1 MVKTDRQNILVV
13 VQLTGANDFMNT
25 VVPYANPLYRD
36 NRPTVGIPAE
46 QVLPIDREFGFC
58 PSFAPIKELY
68 DRGTVAVLNG
78 VGYPN
83 PNRSHFR
90 SMDIWHTC
98 EPEKIAS
105 EGWLGRAIRDLDPL
119 GENVV
124 TGVNIGRGLPR
135 AMAMPGVPVA
145 SVGDLDSY
153 GVLNGFAGHRRQLEA
168 LDTFARMYAP
178 AVGTGAV
185 MDYLGRT
192 GRDALMSADLLQHA
206 PAQYTSGIEYADTP
220 IARSLQAVA
229 KLVIADLGTRVF
241 YTQHAGYDT
250 HANQAVTQPQLL
262 ADLSQGLSDFFA
274 DLQEQQR
281 SDNVLVYI
289 FTEFGRRVKDN
300 GAGTDHGSGGGG
312 FVIGDAVKGG
322 MYGEYPSLKEEDL
335 LEGDLHFSQ
344 DFRGV
349 YSTILDKWLGLDPTP
364 IVGGHFEQPAFL

>member
-1 MVKTDRQNILVV
+1 MAKSNRQNILVV

-178 AVGTGAV
+178 AIGTGAV

-206 PAQYTSGIEYADTP
+206 PAQYTSGVEYADTP

-229 KLVIADLGTRVF
+229 KLIMADLGTRVF

-274 DLQEQQR
+274 DVQEHQR

-312 FVIGDAVKGG
+312 FVVGDAVKGG
-322 MYGEYPSLKEEDL
+322 MYGEYPSLKDEDL

-349 YSTILDKWLGLDPTP
+349 YSTILDKWLGLEPAP
-364 IVGGHFEQPAFL
+364 IVGGRFEQPAFL

>member
-229 KLVIADLGTRVF
+229 KLIMADLGTRVF

-262 ADLSQGLSDFFA
+262 EDLSQGLSDFFA

-312 FVIGDAVKGG
+312 FVIGDYVKGG

>member
-25 VVPYANPLYRD
+25 VVPYANPLYQD

-105 EGWLGRAIRDLDPL
+105 DGWLGKAIRDLDPL

-135 AMAMPGVPVA
+135 AMALPGVPVA

-206 PAQYTSGIEYADTP
+206 PAQYTSGVEYADTP
-220 IARSLQAVA
+220 IARNLQAVA
-229 KLVIADLGTRVF
+229 KLIMADLGTRVF

-262 ADLSQGLSDFFA
+262 EDLAHGLSDFFA
-274 DLQEQQR
+274 DLQEHQR
-281 SDNVLVYI
+281 SNDVLVYI

-312 FVIGDAVKGG
+312 FVIGDSVKGG

>member
-1 MVKTDRQNILVV
+1 M
-13 VQLTGANDFMNT
+13 
-25 VVPYANPLYRD
+25 
-36 NRPTVGIPAE
+36 
-46 QVLPIDREFGFC
+46 
-58 PSFAPIKELY
+58 
-68 DRGTVAVLNG
+68 
-78 VGYPN
+78 
-83 PNRSHFR
+83 
-90 SMDIWHTC
+90 
-98 EPEKIAS
+98 
-105 EGWLGRAIRDLDPL
+105 
-119 GENVV
+119 V

-206 PAQYTSGIEYADTP
+206 PAQYTSGIEYPDTP

-229 KLVIADLGTRVF
+229 KLIMADLGTRVF

-250 HANQAVTQPQLL
+250 HANQAVIQPQLL

-349 YSTILDKWLGLDPTP
+349 YSTILDKWLGLDPAP
-364 IVGGHFEQPAFL
+364 VVGGHFEQPAFL

>member
-1 MVKTDRQNILVV
+1 MAKTDRQNILVV

-25 VVPYANPLYRD
+25 VVPYANPLYQD

-98 EPEKIAS
+98 EPEKIVS
-105 EGWLGRAIRDLDPL
+105 EGWLGKAIRDLDPL

-206 PAQYTSGIEYADTP
+206 PAQYTSGVEYADTP
-220 IARSLQAVA
+220 IARNLQAVA
-229 KLVIADLGTRVF
+229 KLIMADLGTRVF

-262 ADLSQGLSDFFA
+262 EDLSHGLSDFFE
-274 DLQEQQR
+274 DLQEHQR
-281 SDNVLVYI
+281 SDDVLVYI

-312 FVIGDAVKGG
+312 FVIGDSVKGG
-322 MYGEYPSLKEEDL
+322 MYGEYPSLKEKDL

>member
-1 MVKTDRQNILVV
+1 MAKTDRQNILVV

-25 VVPYANPLYRD
+25 VVPYANPLYQD
-36 NRPTVGIPAE
+36 SRPTVGIPAE

-206 PAQYTSGIEYADTP
+206 PAQYTSGVEYADTP
-220 IARSLQAVA
+220 IARSLRAVA
-229 KLVIADLGTRVF
+229 KLIMADLGTRVF

-262 ADLSQGLSDFFA
+262 EDLAHGLSDFFA
-274 DLQEQQR
+274 DLQEHQR
-281 SDNVLVYI
+281 SNDVLVYI

-312 FVIGDAVKGG
+312 FVIGDSVKGG

-349 YSTILDKWLGLDPTP
+349 YSTILDKWLGLEPAP
-364 IVGGHFEQPAFL
+364 IVGGRFEQPAFL

>member
-1 MVKTDRQNILVV
+1 MAKTNRQNILVV

-25 VVPYANPLYRD
+25 VVPYANPLYQD

-46 QVLPIDREFGFC
+46 QVLPIDHKFGFC

-68 DRGTVAVLNG
+68 DRGTVAILNG

-98 EPEKIAS
+98 EPEKIVS
-105 EGWLGRAIRDLDPL
+105 EGWLGKAIRDLDHL

-206 PAQYTSGIEYADTP
+206 PARYTSGIEYSDTP

-229 KLVIADLGTRVF
+229 KLIMADLGTRVF

-262 ADLSQGLSDFFA
+262 EDLSQGLSHFFA
-274 DLQEQQR
+274 DLQEHQR
-281 SDNVLVYI
+281 SDDVLVYI

-322 MYGEYPSLKEEDL
+322 MYGEYPSLKDEDL

-349 YSTILDKWLGLDPTP
+349 YSTILDKWLGLEPAP

>member
-25 VVPYANPLYRD
+25 VVPYANSLYRD

-58 PSFAPIKELY
+58 PSFVPIKELY

-178 AVGTGAV
+178 AVGTGTV

-220 IARSLQAVA
+220 IARSLQAAA
-229 KLVIADLGTRVF
+229 KLIMADLGTRVF

>member
-206 PAQYTSGIEYADTP
+206 PAQYTSGIEYPDTP

-229 KLVIADLGTRVF
+229 KLIMADLGTRVF

>member
-1 MVKTDRQNILVV
+1 MVKIDRQNILVV

-25 VVPYANPLYRD
+25 VVPYANPLYQD

-46 QVLPIDREFGFC
+46 RVLPIDREFGFC
-58 PSFAPIKELY
+58 PSVAPIKELY

-105 EGWLGRAIRDLDPL
+105 EGWLGKAIRDLDPL

-206 PAQYTSGIEYADTP
+206 PAQYTSGVEYADTP
-220 IARSLQAVA
+220 IARNLQAVA
-229 KLVIADLGTRVF
+229 KLIMADLGTPGFLYPACRVRHPRESGGNTTPTARRF
-241 YTQHAGYDT
+241 IPRVVGLFCGPAGAT
-250 HANQAVTQPQLL
+250 TLGQCSGLHLHRVR
-262 ADLSQGLSDFFA
+262 SQG
-274 DLQEQQR
+274 
-281 SDNVLVYI
+281 
-289 FTEFGRRVKDN
+289 
-300 GAGTDHGSGGGG
+300 
-312 FVIGDAVKGG
+312 
-322 MYGEYPSLKEEDL
+322 
-335 LEGDLHFSQ
+335 
-344 DFRGV
+344 
-349 YSTILDKWLGLDPTP
+349 
-364 IVGGHFEQPAFL
+364 

>member
-1 MVKTDRQNILVV
+1 MAKNDRQNILVV

-25 VVPYANPLYRD
+25 VVPYANPLYQD
-36 NRPTVGIPAE
+36 NRPTVGIPPE

-58 PSFAPIKELY
+58 TSFAPIKELY
-68 DRGTVAVLNG
+68 DRGTVAILNG

-98 EPEKIAS
+98 EPEKIAT
-105 EGWLGRAIRDLDPL
+105 EGWLGKAIRDLDPL

-153 GVLNGFAGHRRQLEA
+153 GVLNGFAGHQRQLEA

-178 AVGTGAV
+178 AVGAGAV

-192 GRDALMSADLLQHA
+192 GRDALMSADLLRHA
-206 PAQYTSGIEYADTP
+206 PAQYASGVEYADTP

-229 KLVIADLGTRVF
+229 KLIMADLGTRVF

-262 ADLSQGLSDFFA
+262 EDLSHGLSDFFG

-281 SDNVLVYI
+281 SSNVLVYI

-312 FVIGDAVKGG
+312 FVIGDAVRGG

-349 YSTILDKWLGLDPTP
+349 YSTILDKWLGLDPAP

>member
-13 VQLTGANDFMNT
+13 VQLTGANDLMNT

-206 PAQYTSGIEYADTP
+206 PAQYTSGIEYPDTP

-229 KLVIADLGTRVF
+229 KLIMADLGTRVF

-250 HANQAVTQPQLL
+250 HANQAVIQPQLL

-349 YSTILDKWLGLDPTP
+349 YSTILDKWLGLDPAP
-364 IVGGHFEQPAFL
+364 VVGGHFEQPAFL

>member
-135 AMAMPGVPVA
+135 AMAMPGVPVS

-206 PAQYTSGIEYADTP
+206 PAQYTSGIEYPDTP

-229 KLVIADLGTRVF
+229 KLIMADLGTRVF

>member
-178 AVGTGAV
+178 AIGTGAV

-206 PAQYTSGIEYADTP
+206 PAQYTSGVEYADTP

-229 KLVIADLGTRVF
+229 KLIMADLGTRVF

-274 DLQEQQR
+274 DVQEHQR

-312 FVIGDAVKGG
+312 FVVGDSVKGG
-322 MYGEYPSLKEEDL
+322 MYGEYPSLKDEDL

-349 YSTILDKWLGLDPTP
+349 YSTILDKWLGLEPAP
-364 IVGGHFEQPAFL
+364 IVGGRFEQPAFL

>member
-1 MVKTDRQNILVV
+1 M
-13 VQLTGANDFMNT
+13 
-25 VVPYANPLYRD
+25 
-36 NRPTVGIPAE
+36 
-46 QVLPIDREFGFC
+46 
-58 PSFAPIKELY
+58 
-68 DRGTVAVLNG
+68 
-78 VGYPN
+78 
-83 PNRSHFR
+83 
-90 SMDIWHTC
+90 
-98 EPEKIAS
+98 
-105 EGWLGRAIRDLDPL
+105 
-119 GENVV
+119 
-124 TGVNIGRGLPR
+124 
-135 AMAMPGVPVA
+135 
-145 SVGDLDSY
+145 
-153 GVLNGFAGHRRQLEA
+153 
-168 LDTFARMYAP
+168 
-178 AVGTGAV
+178 

-206 PAQYTSGIEYADTP
+206 PAQYTSGVEYADTP

-229 KLVIADLGTRVF
+229 KLIMADLGSRVF

-262 ADLSQGLSDFFA
+262 EDLSQGLSDFFA

-312 FVIGDAVKGG
+312 FVIGDYVKGG

>member
-192 GRDALMSADLLQHA
+192 GHDALMSADLLQHA

-229 KLVIADLGTRVF
+229 KLIIAELGTRVF

-262 ADLSQGLSDFFA
+262 EDLSQGLSDFFS
-274 DLQEQQR
+274 DLQEHQR

>member
-1 MVKTDRQNILVV
+1 MAKTDQQNILVV

-46 QVLPIDREFGFC
+46 QILPIDGEFGFC
-58 PSFAPIKELY
+58 PAMAPIKDLY
-68 DRGTVAVLNG
+68 HRGAVAILNG
-78 VGYPN
+78 IGYPN

-105 EGWLGRAIRDLDPL
+105 EGWLGKAIRDLDPA
-119 GENVV
+119 GQNVV

-153 GVLNGFAGHRRQLEA
+153 GVLNGFAGHRRQVDA
-168 LDTFARMYAP
+168 LDTFAKMYAP

-185 MDYLGRT
+185 MDYLGQT

-206 PAQYTSGIEYADTP
+206 PAKYTSGVEYADTP
-220 IARSLQAVA
+220 IARDLQTVA
-229 KLVIADLGTRVF
+229 KLIAADLGTRVF

-250 HANQAVTQPQLL
+250 HSNQAATQPQLL
-262 ADLSQGLSDFFA
+262 TDLAQGVSDFYA
-274 DLQEQQR
+274 DLQEHQQA
-281 SDNVLVYI
+281 DNVLIYL

-312 FVIGDAVKGG
+312 FAVGGAVKGG
-322 MYGEYPSLKEEDL
+322 MYGEYPSLKQEDL

-349 YSTILDKWLGLDPTP
+349 YSTILEKWLALDPAP
-364 IVGGHFEQPAFL
+364 IVGGRFEQPAFI

>member
-105 EGWLGRAIRDLDPL
+105 EGWLGRVIRDLDPL

-229 KLVIADLGTRVF
+229 KLIMADLGTRVF

-349 YSTILDKWLGLDPTP
+349 YSTILDKWLGLDPAP

>member
-229 KLVIADLGTRVF
+229 KLVMADLGTRVF

-349 YSTILDKWLGLDPTP
+349 YSTILDKWLGLDPAP

>member
-1 MVKTDRQNILVV
+1 MAKSNRQNILVV

-25 VVPYANPLYRD
+25 VVPYANPLYQD
-36 NRPTVGIPAE
+36 NRPTVGISAE
-46 QVLPIDREFGFC
+46 QVLPIDREYGFC

-105 EGWLGRAIRDLDPL
+105 EGWLGKAIRDLDPL

-206 PAQYTSGIEYADTP
+206 PAKYTPGLEYADTP
-220 IARSLQAVA
+220 IARNLQAVA
-229 KLVIADLGTRVF
+229 KLIMADLGTRVF

-262 ADLSQGLSDFFA
+262 EDLSQGLSDFFA

-322 MYGEYPSLKEEDL
+322 MYGEYPSLKDEDL

-349 YSTILDKWLGLDPTP
+349 YSTILDKWLGLEPAP